1 MVNRTSVS
9 AAALMC
15 SVSFASA
22 ALADQRVPPINR
34 ASASATANSTQSNAQ
49 ASAQFVPS
57 EGSAATGDSAS
68 MSPDQVRALT
78 KMPPRVDVAPPPGAL
93 SPKEK
98 QAVKISRKSANR
110 LAIPRADADGYVS
123 YAYGATQ
130 PVIVCAVSKICL
142 LTLPVNEIIT
152 GSTDKEIGHFKV
164 SDSVNWLIEPLLSGT
179 NGNLQTSVSIRA
191 TQPDL
196 EAVLVLPTN
205 GHIYSITLR
214 STLHDW
220 MPLTRF
226 YFPEVE
232 TRNAQEEYRR
242 KVNAALPKQQKAQS
256 GGSALNS
263 ISFGYEISGEA
274 PWRPTQVYTD
284 GQRTIIVFP
293 SGTTSNELPV
303 LVGLADDGGWFSS
316 PTETVIGSRMLP
328 DGRMLV
334 DAVLQRA
341 ALVTGVGSNQ
351 VEVTITKTK

>member
-15 SVSFASA
+15 SVSFGSV
-22 ALADQRVPPINR
+22 ALADQHVPPINR
-34 ASASATANSTQSNAQ
+34 ASASASANSTQSNAQ

-57 EGSAATGDSAS
+57 EGGAATGNPADL
-68 MSPDQVRALT
+68 SPDQQRALT

-93 SPKEK
+93 SQKER
-98 QAVKISRKSANR
+98 QVVKISKKSASR

-123 YAYGATQ
+123 YAYGSTQ
-130 PVIVCAVSKICL
+130 PVIVCAVAKICL
-142 LTLPVNEIIT
+142 LTLPIGEIIT
-152 GSTDKEIGHFKV
+152 GSNDKDVGHFKL
-164 SDSVNWLIEPLLSGT
+164 SDTVNWTVEPLLSGS
-179 NGNLQTSVSIRA
+179 GRNLQTSVSIRPNQA
-191 TQPDL
+191 NL
-196 EAVLVLPTN
+196 EAVLVLPTT
-205 GHIYSITLR
+205 GHIYSISLR
-214 STLHDW
+214 STEHDW
-220 MPLTRF
+220 MPLIRF
-226 YFPEVE
+226 YFPDVE
-232 TRNAQEEYRR
+232 TRNAQEAYR
-242 KVNAALPKQQKAQS
+242 KQVNAAVPQQKSKTAS
-256 GGSALNS
+256 GSGINS
-263 ISFGYEISGEA
+263 ISFGYEIFGDA

-284 GQRTIIVFP
+284 GQRTVIAFP
-293 SGTTSNELPV
+293 SGVASNELPV